1 MKLRTITPAAKKCT
15 TDDDSPP
22 DSTSNG
28 TRFRR
33 EAAATDTPQSDVLA
47 CLAAAG
53 APLLLVE
60 EMFTPQHSFESLRR
74 LADEH
79 DPGFRSPR
87 ALVHFDA
94 HGGSWHVF
102 GTPDGAHFV
111 HHERRRS
118 SRDYYF
124 NEERQRSR
132 DEENMHWL
140 SVRDPSPSLSLYGA
154 NTNEFSSR

>member
-1 MKLRTITPAAKKCT
+1 MKENEASPNHNPSRKKCT

-87 ALVHFDA
+87 ALAHFDA

-111 HHERRRS
+111 HRERRQS
-118 SRDYYF
+118 SQDG
-124 NEERQRSR
+124 
-132 DEENMHWL
+132 ENMHWL
-140 SVRDPSPSLSLYGA
+140 SVRDPSPSLSLFQ
-154 NTNEFSSR
+154 FS